1 MNVLSARCSN
11 SVFRFCAAFSLTMIL
26 FRLGVMEGVYAAEG
40 LEPFATFA
48 VREVDID
55 IEDGEI
61 EMLASFTLGRGSNGL
76 NAAKETVSLQVT
88 GGSAAYSVIMPAG
101 SFKISKSGE
110 FNFLGT
116 IKGVKIIASIRSS
129 RAGAFEFELVTERA
143 DVRGMANPVTVN
155 LSIGDDGGSKSV
167 RAKIE

>member
-1 MNVLSARCSN
+1 VNVPSGCRAKSAL
-11 SVFRFCAAFSLTMIL
+11 RFCAAFALIML
-26 FRLGVMEGVYAAEG
+26 LLRFGVTQDVFAAEG
-40 LEPFATFA
+40 LQPFATFA

-76 NAAKETVSLQVT
+76 NAAKEAVSLQVT
-88 GGSAAYSVIMPAG
+88 GGGAAYSVIMPAG
-101 SFKISKSGE
+101 SFKISKTGE
-110 FNFLGT
+110 LNFVGT
-116 IKGVKIIASIRSS
+116 INGVKIIASIRSS

-155 LSIGDDGGSKSV
+155 LSIGDDGGGKSV